1 MKIRVVM
8 WLQNPTGV
16 HSIIETE
23 VTYTKDGRLS
33 ANVERAIVAGL
44 TYMEN
49 GGDMTIEKVNKK

>member
-8 WLQNPTGV
+8 WLQNPTTGI
-16 HSIIETE
+16 HNIIETE

-44 TYMEN
+44 TYMED
-49 GGDMTIEKVNKK
+49 GGDITIEKVKD